1 MAQKNKK
8 KKQAKQI
15 IGLVVGLLAV
25 IAFAI
30 VIFWSITSRIALDEC
45 APPDCSNVDEE
56 TCHLMG
62 CRQITLWDSFF
73 EN

>member
-1 MAQKNKK
+1 MTQI
-8 KKQAKQI
+8 AKQKKRTKKI
-15 IGLVVGLLAV
+15 IGLVVGLLVV

>member
-1 MAQKNKK
+1 MTQIAKQKKRT
-8 KKQAKQI
+8 KQI
-15 IGLVVGLLAV
+15 IGIVVGLLAV
-25 IAFAI
+25 IAFAV
-30 VIFWSITSRIALDEC
+30 VIFWGIASRIALDEC
-45 APPDCSNVDEE
+45 VPPDCSNVDEE